1 MEKKK
6 EKRQARQLPVEG
18 VHRIYNYDYNSRGL
32 DPSAALVPAVEALGS
47 KVVNSATGEVIA
59 ERPNAFY
66 ALDRISHAT
75 YEEDPGTPLITDF
88 SRARDLKARALALV
102 GGSDISQL
110 FNNEAEVDDDHL
122 MDELDKLPDSD
133 VLDFNQILSAT
144 PYAVGE
150 DGMANF
156 ERELAS
162 SKEEVEELR
171 NFMRLKD
178 DPLIKEIVSMD
189 REQLE
194 AFIVAG
200 QKKIATEEQPQVPAK
215 VE

>member
-6 EKRQARQLPVEG
+6 EKRQTRQLPTEG
-18 VHRIYNYDYNSRGL
+18 LHRVYNYDYRSRGL
-32 DPSAALVPAVEALGS
+32 DPSVALIPAIEALGS
-47 KVVNSATGEVIA
+47 KVLNTSTGEVIA

-75 YEEDPGTPLITDF
+75 YEEEVGDPLITDF

-110 FNNEAEVDDDHL
+110 FNDEAEVDDDHL

-144 PYAVGE
+144 PYAVGD

-178 DPLIKEIVSMD
+178 DPLIKEIVAMD

-200 QKKIATEEQPQVPAK
+200 QKQTAIDEPSQVPAK